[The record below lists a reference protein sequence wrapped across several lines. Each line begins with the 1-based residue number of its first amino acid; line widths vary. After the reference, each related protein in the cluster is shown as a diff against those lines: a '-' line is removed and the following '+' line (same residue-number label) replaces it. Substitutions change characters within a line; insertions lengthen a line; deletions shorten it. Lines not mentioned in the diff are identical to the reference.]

1 MKIREILK
9 ETTPHISFE
18 VFPPKT
24 DAAYES
30 VLNAT
35 DKIAALHPSYISVTY
50 GAGGGTSVNTVNIAA
65 HIRDDLGVESLAH
78 LTCVSS
84 TREHVHKVI
93 GELKEKGIENI
104 LALRGDIPQE
114 SDFPLPNQY
123 RYACELIEEIKGAG
137 DFCIGAACYPE
148 GHVESENRKED
159 VLHLKEKVDRGVD
172 FLTTQMFFDNSI
184 LYNFLYRIREAGVTV
199 PVLPGS
205 LAGERLAAIILVRL
219 HKRHGLFLGN
229 NIDVIIRNQLAQLVG
244 IVDSHPTDSC
254 FVGCQTVIIG
264 SDGDDREHIAFG
276 EQIPLIQI
284 VRCRYSLPVDIHDV
298 GVQVERQFIIH
309 VTTNSRWDSH
319 RQALLQPR
327 GRIELQFHLR
337 SSRTDLK

>member
-50 GAGGGTSVNTVNIAA
+50 GAGGGTSANTVNIAA

-199 PVLPGS
+199 PVLPGIMPVTNKKQMKRICDMS
-205 LAGERLAAIILVRL
+205 GTVLPQRFLDVLDRFGDDPAAMQQAGIAYATDQIIALFANGINHVHVYSMNKPEVAAAIM
-219 HKRHGLFLGN
+219 N
-229 NIDVIIRNQLAQLVG
+229 NLSA
-244 IVDSHPTDSC
+244 IVKH
-254 FVGCQTVIIG
+254 
-264 SDGDDREHIAFG
+264 
-276 EQIPLIQI
+276 
-284 VRCRYSLPVDIHDV
+284 
-298 GVQVERQFIIH
+298 
-309 VTTNSRWDSH
+309 
-319 RQALLQPR
+319 
-327 GRIELQFHLR
+327 
-337 SSRTDLK
+337 

>member
-50 GAGGGTSVNTVNIAA
+50 GAGGGTSANTVNIAA

-93 GELKEKGIENI
+93 GELTEKGIENI

-199 PVLPGS
+199 PVLPGIMPVTNKKQMKRICDMS
-205 LAGERLAAIILVRL
+205 GTVLPQRFLDVLDRFGDDPAAMQQAGIAYATDQIIDLFANGINHVHVYSMNKPEVAAAIM
-219 HKRHGLFLGN
+219 N
-229 NIDVIIRNQLAQLVG
+229 NLSA
-244 IVDSHPTDSC
+244 IVKH
-254 FVGCQTVIIG
+254 
-264 SDGDDREHIAFG
+264 
-276 EQIPLIQI
+276 
-284 VRCRYSLPVDIHDV
+284 
-298 GVQVERQFIIH
+298 
-309 VTTNSRWDSH
+309 
-319 RQALLQPR
+319 
-327 GRIELQFHLR
+327 
-337 SSRTDLK
+337 

>member
-199 PVLPGS
+199 PVLPGIMPVTNKKQMKRICDMS
-205 LAGERLAAIILVRL
+205 GTVLPQRFGDDPAAMQQAGIAYATDQIIDLFANGINHVHVYSMNKPEVAAAIM
-219 HKRHGLFLGN
+219 N
-229 NIDVIIRNQLAQLVG
+229 NLSA
-244 IVDSHPTDSC
+244 IVKH
-254 FVGCQTVIIG
+254 
-264 SDGDDREHIAFG
+264 
-276 EQIPLIQI
+276 
-284 VRCRYSLPVDIHDV
+284 
-298 GVQVERQFIIH
+298 
-309 VTTNSRWDSH
+309 
-319 RQALLQPR
+319 
-327 GRIELQFHLR
+327 
-337 SSRTDLK
+337 

>member
-50 GAGGGTSVNTVNIAA
+50 GAGGGTSANTVNIAA

-172 FLTTQMFFDNSI
+172 FLPTQMFFANSI

-199 PVLPGS
+199 PVLPGIMPVTNKKQMKRICDMS
-205 LAGERLAAIILVRL
+205 GTVLPQRFLDVLDRFGDDPAAMQQAGIAYATDQIIDLFANGINHVHVYSMNKPEVAAAIM
-219 HKRHGLFLGN
+219 N
-229 NIDVIIRNQLAQLVG
+229 NLSA
-244 IVDSHPTDSC
+244 IVKH
-254 FVGCQTVIIG
+254 
-264 SDGDDREHIAFG
+264 
-276 EQIPLIQI
+276 
-284 VRCRYSLPVDIHDV
+284 
-298 GVQVERQFIIH
+298 
-309 VTTNSRWDSH
+309 
-319 RQALLQPR
+319 
-327 GRIELQFHLR
+327 
-337 SSRTDLK
+337 

>member
-50 GAGGGTSVNTVNIAA
+50 GAGGGTSANTVNIAA

-172 FLTTQMFFDNSI
+172 FLTTQMFFDNSV

-199 PVLPGS
+199 PVLPG
-205 LAGERLAAIILVRL
+205 IMPVTNKKQM
-219 HKRHGLFLGN
+219 KRICDMSGTVLPQRFL
-229 NIDVIIRNQLAQLVG
+229 DVLDR
-244 IVDSHPTDSC
+244 
-254 FVGCQTVIIG
+254 F
-264 SDGDDREHIAFG
+264 GDDPAAMQQAGIAYATDPSTFSPMASIMSMC
-276 EQIPLIQI
+276 IP
-284 VRCRYSLPVDIHDV
+284 
-298 GVQVERQFIIH
+298 
-309 VTTNSRWDSH
+309 
-319 RQALLQPR
+319 
-327 GRIELQFHLR
+327 
-337 SSRTDLK
+337 